1 MELSHKIRRAQP
13 ADANR
18 LAVLAAQVFL
28 HTYAIDGISPAI
40 AQYVL
45 DELTPAK
52 FTALLQNPGVFTS
65 VAETGDNLL
74 GFAVIH
80 LSSVCPNAN
89 DATVELQTL
98 HIQDHFVGKGIG
110 RSLLA
115 KVQELAR
122 LGADS
127 RLWLTVDAKNAKA
140 IAFYQRQGYEKVG
153 TKEFVLGGVGH
164 ENHVLVGPGQSTQ

>member
-1 MELSHKIRRAQP
+1 MSHQIRRAQP

-45 DELTPAK
+45 EEMTPAK
-52 FTALLQNPGVFTS
+52 FTALLQNPAVFTS
-65 VAETGDNLL
+65 VAESGDNLL
-74 GFAVIH
+74 AFAVIH
-80 LSSVCPNAN
+80 LDSVCPNAT

-98 HIQDHFVGKGIG
+98 YIQDHFVGKGIG
-110 RSLLA
+110 HNVLV
-115 KVQELAR
+115 KMQELAR

-127 RLWLTVDAKNAKA
+127 RLWLTVNAKNARA
-140 IAFYQRQGYEKVG
+140 IAFYQRQGYQELG
-153 TKEFVLGGVGH
+153 TTEFVLGGVAH
-164 ENHVLVGPGQSTQ
+164 ENHVMVGPFQS